1 MADVQLICEVAAIPH
16 SYSFK
21 PKLGLAHFRSAGYT
35 LRVEPQAGSEGFLDI
50 DFLNE
55 LSKRLSSAPLSQVL
69 ARIVRFISDFVK
81 CDSCFIYILEG
92 QELILRASS
101 NPHKEA
107 VGRLGLRVGHGIT
120 GWVAQHKRAV
130 AIPRN
135 AFEDSRFQSFS
146 ELPEDRFH
154 AFLSVPVMC
163 RQKLVGVINV
173 QHRKTHIH
181 SRRDIQLISVIGYL
195 LGAEIE
201 LARLEEEDRK
211 SSKLWG
217 RKEDKD
223 AK

>member
-1 MADVQLICEVAAIPH
+1 MPEAAAIPQ
-16 SYSFK
+16 SYSIK
-21 PKLGLAHFRSAGYT
+21 LKLGLAPSRSAGYT
-35 LRVEPQAGSEGFLDI
+35 LCVESPAGSEGYLDI

-81 CDSCFIYILEG
+81 CDSCFIYILDG

-107 VGRLGLRVGHGIT
+107 VGKLGLHVGQGIT
-120 GWVAQHKRAV
+120 GWVARHKKAV

-135 AFEDSRFQSFS
+135 AFEDPRFQSFS

-173 QHRKTHIH
+173 QHRKVHIH

-201 LARLEEEDRK
+201 LARLEEEGK
-211 SSKLWG
+211 SSKVWG
-217 RKEDKD
+217 HKEEKD

>member
-1 MADVQLICEVAAIPH
+1 MPELQLTREAAAIPQ
-16 SYSFK
+16 SYSIK
-21 PKLGLAHFRSAGYT
+21 LKLGLARSRSTSYT
-35 LRVEPQAGSEGFLDI
+35 LCVESPAGSEGYLDI

-55 LSKRLSSAPLSQVL
+55 LSKRLSSAPLAQVL

-81 CDSCFIYILEG
+81 CDSCFIYILNG
-92 QELILRASS
+92 QELILQASS

-107 VGRLGLRVGHGIT
+107 VGKLGLHVGRGIT
-120 GWVAQHKRAV
+120 GWVAQHKKAV

-135 AFEDSRFQSFS
+135 AFEDPRFQSFS

-154 AFLSVPVMC
+154 ALLSVPVMC

-173 QHRKTHIH
+173 QHRKVHIH

-201 LARLEEEDRK
+201 LSRLEE
-211 SSKLWG
+211 
-217 RKEDKD
+217 KD

>member
-1 MADVQLICEVAAIPH
+1 MAELQLIREPAAIPQ
-16 SYSFK
+16 SYSIK
-21 PKLGLAHFRSAGYT
+21 PKLELARFGPVGYT
-35 LRVEPQAGSEGFLDI
+35 LCVEGPAGSAGFLDI

-55 LSKRLSSAPLSQVL
+55 LSKRLSSAPLGQVL

-81 CDSCFIYILEG
+81 CDSCFIYILDG
-92 QELILRASS
+92 QELILQASS

-107 VGRLGLRVGHGIT
+107 VGRLGLRVGQGIT
-120 GWVAQHKRAV
+120 GWVAQHKKAV

-135 AFEDSRFQSFS
+135 AFEDPRFQSFS
-146 ELPEDRFH
+146 QLPEDRFH

-173 QHRKTHIH
+173 QHRKVHIH

-201 LARLEEEDRK
+201 LARLEEEGK
-211 SSKLWG
+211 SSKLPG
-217 RKEDKD
+217 RKEDKSE
-223 AK
+223 K

>member
-1 MADVQLICEVAAIPH
+1 MAELQLMPEAAAIPQ
-16 SYSFK
+16 SYSIK
-21 PKLGLAHFRSAGYT
+21 LKLGLAPSRSAGYT
-35 LRVEPQAGSEGFLDI
+35 LCVESPAGSEGYLDI

-81 CDSCFIYILEG
+81 CDSCFIYILDG

-107 VGRLGLRVGHGIT
+107 VGKLGLHVGQGIT
-120 GWVAQHKRAV
+120 GWVARHKKAV

-135 AFEDSRFQSFS
+135 AFEDPRFQSFS

-173 QHRKTHIH
+173 QHRKVHIH

-201 LARLEEEDRK
+201 LARLEEEGK
-211 SSKLWG
+211 SSKVWG
-217 RKEDKD
+217 RKEEKD

>member
-1 MADVQLICEVAAIPH
+1 MAELQLIREAAAIPQ
-16 SYSFK
+16 SYSIK
-21 PKLGLAHFRSAGYT
+21 LKLGLVSSRPAGYT
-35 LRVEPQAGSEGFLDI
+35 LCVESPAGSEGYLDI

-55 LSKRLSSAPLSQVL
+55 LSKRLSSAPLAQVL

-81 CDSCFIYILEG
+81 CDSCFIYILDG

-107 VGRLGLRVGHGIT
+107 VGKLGLHVGQGIT
-120 GWVAQHKRAV
+120 GWVARHKKAV

-135 AFEDSRFQSFS
+135 AFEDPRFQSFS

-173 QHRKTHIH
+173 QHRKVHIH

-201 LARLEEEDRK
+201 LSRLEEEGKPPKVWDRK
-211 SSKLWG
+211 
-217 RKEDKD
+217 EEKD